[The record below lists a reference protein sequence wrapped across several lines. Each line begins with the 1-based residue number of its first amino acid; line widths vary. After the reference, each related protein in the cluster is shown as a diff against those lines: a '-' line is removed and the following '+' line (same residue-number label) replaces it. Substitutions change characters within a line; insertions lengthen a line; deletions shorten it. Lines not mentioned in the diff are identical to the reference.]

1 MIPLS
6 SISCIRSLH
15 QSQSARLPL
24 LLAVVGLTLLL
35 TACGSSKPLSRQ
47 HIFYSPNPLMLN
59 NGHLDVDLT
68 VHIPSKYVGRNALV
82 TLTPCLFWN
91 DEGLLGDSMTVQ
103 GERVEGMQQIIS
115 HKRGG
120 VVHLS
125 SSFPY
130 REGIE
135 EAALV
140 LYVQSKV
147 GEQVTDCAVPIDSGV
162 NCTQALLERAIDELG
177 PQGRT
182 DINVQAGL
190 KALQQNR
197 TTVAAVKFDLVGG
210 NCAFIANILA
220 QNYAQASVQRAKL
233 NPAQPLTAYL
243 TALLGVR
250 MEDEALLRQGL
261 QALATSKDATLQ
273 HRIKHDLEFKN
284 VKSIIDEII
293 P

>member
-1 MIPLS
+1 MISILS
-6 SISCIRSLH
+6 SS
-15 QSQSARLPL
+15 RLLRESRGSWLSVL
-24 LLAVVGLTLLL
+24 LTTVGIAFLL
-35 TACGSSKPLSRQ
+35 TACNSTSTLSRQ
-47 HIFYSPNPLMLN
+47 HIFYSPNPLMLS
-59 NGHLDVDLT
+59 NGHVDVDLT
-68 VHIPSKYVGRNALV
+68 VQIPSKYIARNALV

-91 DEGLLGDSMTVQ
+91 DEGLLGDSLTVQ

-130 REGIE
+130 RNGME
-135 EAALV
+135 EATLV

-147 GEQVTDCAVPIDSGV
+147 GEQITDCAVPIDSGV

-182 DINVQAGL
+182 DINVKAGL
-190 KALQQNR
+190 QALQQNR
-197 TTVAAVKFDLVGG
+197 ATVAAVKFDLVGG

-220 QNYAQASVQRAKL
+220 QNYAQAKIQQTKL
-233 NPAQPLTAYL
+233 NPSHPLTAYL

-261 QALATSKDATLQ
+261 QALSTSKDTALL
-273 HRIKHDLEFKN
+273 HRIKHDMEFKN
-284 VKSIIDEII
+284 VKPIIDEII